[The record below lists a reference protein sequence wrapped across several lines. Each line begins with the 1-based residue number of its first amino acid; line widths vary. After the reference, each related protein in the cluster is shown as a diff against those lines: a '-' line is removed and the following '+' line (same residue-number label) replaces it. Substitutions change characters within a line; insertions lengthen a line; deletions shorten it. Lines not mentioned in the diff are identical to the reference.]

1 MQFLGGWEVAG
12 GKGAGVGRGG
22 AGNDVIR
29 INVWPKVRA
38 AASVH
43 LSRLRNP
50 SRSLAASPLAMTT
63 FEAQLKSFEQLESM
77 NP

>member
-1 MQFLGGWEVAG
+1 MAG
-12 GKGAGVGRGG
+12 GKSAGVVVG
-22 AGNDVIR
+22 AGNDDVIR
-29 INVWPKVRA
+29 INVWPNVRA

-50 SRSLAASPLAMTT
+50 SHSLAASPLAMTTT